1 MAGTLSSAL
10 RNAASDSAA
19 RALIPA
25 RSSSLFLTER
35 VSFVARCL
43 SASSTTYSSLGI
55 VKLSRTSFG
64 FLGFSTLTV
73 LLGLAVLADLT
84 AGFLTAALRDAGL
97 AAGFLAS
104 VGFWA
109 EDLTVA
115 DFAAVLDVG
124 AAGAGVVG
132 AGVAAIDFEVAM
144 DVP

>member
-1 MAGTLSSAL
+1 
-10 RNAASDSAA
+10 
-19 RALIPA
+19 
-25 RSSSLFLTER
+25 
-35 VSFVARCL
+35 
-43 SASSTTYSSLGI
+43 
-55 VKLSRTSFG
+55 
-64 FLGFSTLTV
+64 
-73 LLGLAVLADLT
+73 
-84 AGFLTAALRDAGL
+84 
-97 AAGFLAS
+97 LAS

>member
-19 RALIPA
+19 SALIPA

-43 SASSTTYSSLGI
+43 SASSTTYSSLGM

-64 FLGFSTLTV
+64 FFGFSTLTV

-84 AGFLTAALRDAGL
+84 AGFLTAALRGVGL
-97 AAGFLAS
+97 AAGFLAR
-104 VGFWA
+104 VGFLA
-109 EDLTVA
+109 EGLTVTG
-115 DFAAVLDVG
+115 FSAAFDSA
-124 AAGAGVVG
+124 AAGVGGVSACG
-132 AGVAAIDFEVAM
+132 
-144 DVP
+144 